1 MVLSRRGFL
10 ASCIA
15 LSAAPAIVRADSL
28 MRIAPRKMVLVC
40 DLRFV
45 SPTVWYLKEAQDRVG
60 YIWVAADN
68 AARAKGLLVF
78 KNGKVVYA
86 DEGV

>member
-1 MVLSRRGFL
+1 MLSRRGFL

-28 MRIAPRKMVLVC
+28 MRIVPRKMLVC

-45 SPTVWYLKEAQDRVG
+45 SPMEWYLKEVQNRVK
-60 YIWVAADN
+60 Y
-68 AARAKGLLVF
+68 F
-78 KNGKVVYA
+78 YA
-86 DEGV
+86 PVGSEALRYFGVLK